1 MRSNKLEEKNPRSEI
16 DRLDVTNIRE
26 EHERVNF
33 ELDGSREVLVDRL
46 KTHRQAMGK

>member
-33 ELDGSREVLVDRL
+33 ELDGSRL